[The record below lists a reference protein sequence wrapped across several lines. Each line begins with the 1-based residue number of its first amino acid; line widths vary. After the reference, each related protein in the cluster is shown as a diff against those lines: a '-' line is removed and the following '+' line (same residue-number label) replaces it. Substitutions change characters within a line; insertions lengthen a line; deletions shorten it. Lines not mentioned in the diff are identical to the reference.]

1 MITTIRLANTC
12 IMSHNYPYF
21 FLVRIC
27 KIYFLSNFQVY
38 NTVLLITTTMLC
50 IRSSLILDPLY
61 KTYFVFSGRLY
72 YLFPEVIKCDGVHQ
86 CESIFVLGAG
96 FFSALF
102 HKATQSLMSGK
113 FLKQLFEI
121 FIPFNFLFFFLSELF
136 LLFFSISV
144 FLRHILYLP
153 NFLLSFFF
161 FHFCC
166 HILNA
171 KSSFVL

>member
-102 HKATQSLMSGK
+102 HKATQSLISGK
-113 FLKQLFEI
+113 FLK
-121 FIPFNFLFFFLSELF
+121 
-136 LLFFSISV
+136 
-144 FLRHILYLP
+144 
-153 NFLLSFFF
+153 
-161 FHFCC
+161 
-166 HILNA
+166 
-171 KSSFVL
+171 